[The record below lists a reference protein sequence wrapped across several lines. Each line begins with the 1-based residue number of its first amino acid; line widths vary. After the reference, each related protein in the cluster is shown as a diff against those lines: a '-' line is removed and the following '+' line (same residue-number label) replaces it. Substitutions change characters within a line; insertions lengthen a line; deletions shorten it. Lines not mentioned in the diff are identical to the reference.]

1 MEVIFAPWRLEYIL
15 ADKGGKG
22 CIFCQMVSS
31 RDEKEALVL
40 HKTQHS
46 IVAMNKYPYNNGHL
60 MVAPKRHIPD
70 LLSLS
75 DAELL
80 DLFAT
85 VQLCQAVLSERMRPD
100 GFNIG
105 INIGRT
111 AGAGVDDHI
120 HVHIV
125 PRWEG
130 DSNFM
135 TTVSEVRVIPEL
147 LEKTFDR
154 LRPGFVASSAKD
166 EGKA

>member
-1 MEVIFAPWRLEYIL
+1 M
-15 ADKGGKG
+15 
-22 CIFCQMVSS
+22 
-31 RDEKEALVL
+31 
-40 HKTQHS
+40 
-46 IVAMNKYPYNNGHL
+46 
-60 MVAPKRHIPD
+60 
-70 LLSLS
+70 
-75 DAELL
+75 
-80 DLFAT
+80 
-85 VQLCQAVLSERMRPD
+85 
-100 GFNIG
+100 
-105 INIGRT
+105 
-111 AGAGVDDHI
+111 DDHI